1 MRFSTLAIARSW
13 NEDGGSPIEL
23 GYIADLMGIAD
34 APDECPKC
42 GVQIRI
48 KVEWRQAVGA

>member
-1 MRFSTLAIARSW
+1 MVRCPLC
-13 NEDGGSPIEL
+13 GSPIEL